1 MAFLSGASATAG
13 FEDIVIRVELKIPVL
28 IVQLL
33 LATLVVSGTG
43 EGSLILAPAP
53 PTVTPKPSANIAN
66 VAQQPCAL
74 RAARTQPALPNAKA
88 AFTRG
93 RV

>member
-1 MAFLSGASATAG
+1 MAFFSIASATAG
-13 FEDIVIRVELKIPVL
+13 FEDIVIRVELKIPIL

-53 PTVTPKPSANIAN
+53 PTVTPKPSANIAH
-66 VAQQPCAL
+66 VAPQPCVL
-74 RAARTQPALPNAKA
+74 RVARTQPEPANAKA
-88 AFTRG
+88 ASTRG